1 VNLKEWA
8 KAQGVHPHA
17 AYRWFR
23 EGTLPVPATWVGPR
37 TILVNVEANAAPEAV
52 GGVGLYARV
61 SSQEQQ
67 AVGAGAGGARR
78 QAPGEHPAPLAD
90 LANAGHGR
98 YVLACRVVFPHRGQ
112 EWADRI
118 TADRAVAYTID
129 HDPDRDRWYL
139 TASWRRAA
147 PPVIPLDAALAA
159 GCIGVDTNHD
169 HLAAWRL
176 DPHRNPIGEPRR
188 FPYALSGSADHRDAQ
203 IRPTSPACCTGPTGP
218 ACRPSRWKT
227 WTSTGRRPARGTADA
242 SGSGG

>member
-1 VNLKEWA
+1 VRALRGGRRLANTRHHLD
-8 KAQGVHPHA
+8 
-17 AYRWFR
+17 
-23 EGTLPVPATWVGPR
+23 
-37 TILVNVEANAAPEAV
+37 EAR
-52 GGVGLYARV
+52 LT
-61 SSQEQQ
+61 EQQ
-67 AVGAGAGGARR
+67 WRGRWGAARMFLSADGEAGKRFGNETIRVTPDG
-78 QAPGEHPAPLAD
+78 QVSVKLPAPLAD

-98 YVLACRVVFPHRGQ
+98 YVLGCRVVFPHRGQ

-176 DPHRNPIGEPRR
+176 DPHGNPIGEPRR

-218 ACRPSRWKT
+218 ACGPSRWKA

-242 SGSGG
+242 GGSGG